1 MAKQNSFL
9 IALFIV
15 GLILFDAFQQRFFIN
30 TFNLTPEPALL
41 STLLKVQMIR
51 WSVWGV
57 VALPFGW
64 FVWKVLNNEISRNFR
79 FFSLIFVLAV
89 VAVSISTLSISLI
102 SIADQDLEF
111 TTPVLTEFFIF
122 FSFQKGLTFF
132 MAYATTAILLNNY
145 FQSSKVKAQAV
156 EIVMLKKSS
165 EELVKNILPTDGK
178 EVPYLNIKTGNKLN
192 RILLSDIVWIQAD
205 DYCVRVHTADRS
217 YTLRKSLK
225 ALETQLKPYRFTRV
239 HRGALLNLHFVD
251 QINFESSTIRLQ
263 NESELPLSRSG
274 LKTLKKQIKETSL

>member
-9 IALFIV
+9 IVLFIV
-15 GLILFDAFQQRFFIN
+15 GLILFDAFQQQFYIN

-41 STLLKVQMIR
+41 STLLRSQMVR
-51 WSVWGV
+51 WLMWGV
-57 VALPFGW
+57 IAIPFGW
-64 FVWKVLNNEISRNFR
+64 FVWRVLNNEISRNLR
-79 FFSLIFVLAV
+79 FYSLILTSAV
-89 VAVSISTLSISLI
+89 IAVCISLFSISLI
-102 SIADQDLEF
+102 SILSQEKEF
-111 TTPVLTEFFIF
+111 TAVVLSEFFIF

-132 MAYATTAILLNNY
+132 MAYVTTAILLNNY
-145 FQSSKVKAQAV
+145 FQLSKVKEQAV
-156 EIVMLKKSS
+156 EIVTLRKNS
-165 EELVKNILPTDGK
+165 EELVKNILPTDEKK
-178 EVPYLNIKTGNKLN
+178 EPYLNIKTGNKLS
-192 RILLSDIVWIQAD
+192 RIMLSQVVWIQAD

-225 ALETQLKPYRFTRV
+225 ALEAQLKPYRFTRI

-263 NESELPLSRSG
+263 NDSELPLSRSG